1 MRLGRGRSEA
11 SQPVELPERAA
22 TVLLVLASGE
32 KLPARVVERAE
43 NALLVAIT
51 VPTGPLSNSQLDGLV
66 LEFTNAHGRVRLSG
80 TVTVEDPN
88 EHDLLRIEHPRSI
101 EVLQQRE
108 YVRIQAAR
116 PVVMY
121 DSRDHLQIQ
130 SFTVDVSG
138 GGLLLAGPETLKIGE
153 VIEFQV
159 TITPGVL
166 PIKGTGRV
174 VRTDARGRRAVSFE
188 SISDFDRRR
197 LVRFIFECQRAERQ
211 RGLQQEERHGD

>member
-1 MRLGRGRSEA
+1 MKLGRGKSEA
-11 SQPVELPERAA
+11 SQPVELPQRGEN
-22 TVLLVLASGE
+22 VLLLTATGE
-32 KLPARVVERAE
+32 KLPARVAECPE

-51 VPTGPLSNSQLDGLV
+51 VPTEPLGNGELDGLV
-66 LEFTNAHGRVRLSG
+66 LEFTSAHGRVRLSG
-80 TVTVEDPN
+80 TVSVEGPNDP
-88 EHDLLRIEHPRSI
+88 DLLRIEHPRSV

-108 YVRIQAAR
+108 YVRIKAAR

-138 GGLLLAGPETLKIGE
+138 GGLLLAGPETLKVGE
-153 VIEFQV
+153 EIEFQV

-211 RGLQQEERHGD
+211 RGLQQDDGHGR